1 MSNSVSNYGKARDF
15 FQGIAVV
22 IDDKVEL
29 ETSEDRVS
37 HSIFETL
44 REQGIPVAPYKELPK
59 KEAFPSIEMA
69 SMIILD
75 WQLSD
80 SLSLVGATELP
91 LNGATELTETE
102 EGDKLSFL
110 KEIVIDSIVPI
121 FVISN
126 NISQAKEAISQE
138 PSLEEEIDNR
148 IIFREKKEFEGEELT
163 DTLFT
168 LLNGWLEKRPAIY
181 ALKEW
186 AKVADAARNKMYHD
200 FAFVESSWANIM
212 WKRMKQ
218 DVGINSDSDKKDHP
232 HKIRLAKD
240 EFGEFITRNIINRFE
255 KFDFDDSQF
264 EIPNNADDKSNS
276 TGDILRQV
284 LVAERFSEATN
295 SSEESIDL
303 RTGDLFRSKKN
314 SKAKYCLIITADCDL
329 ARDNNESTDIFCLS
343 GTRVKKSQIAPY
355 RICDEE
361 GLLIRENGD
370 HTEIDNLKHDDAK
383 EELKRLVR
391 LWNRPNQSYGV
402 IHSETQKAFYLAAAV
417 DGEIAIKF
425 DLSINVKKSSDFLKY
440 TNQNEECTDRNKMIY
455 LGRVVAPYINQIQ
468 QAAARWMI
476 RQGNLPVPDEF
487 FNEVW

>member
-59 KEAFPSIEMA
+59 KEAYPSIEMA

-75 WQLSD
+75 WQLSE
-80 SLSLVGATELP
+80 S
-91 LNGATELTETE
+91 LNGATTLAEGE
-102 EGDKLSFL
+102 EEDKLSFL
-110 KEIVIDSIVPI
+110 EEIVNDSIVPI

-126 NISQAKEAISQE
+126 NISQAREAISQKT
-138 PSLEEEIDNR
+138 SLKGEIDNR
-148 IIFREKKEFEGEELT
+148 IIFREKRDFEGEELT

-168 LLNGWLEKRPAIY
+168 LLNEWLEKRPAIY

-218 DVGINSDSDKKDHP
+218 DVGINSDSDKRDHLR
-232 HKIRLAKD
+232 KIRLAKD

-284 LVAERFSEATN
+284 LVAERFSKATN
-295 SSEESIDL
+295 SSEDSIDL
-303 RTGDLFRSKKN
+303 RTGDLFRSKN
-314 SKAKYCLIITADCDL
+314 SRVKYYLVITADCDL
-329 ARDNNESTDIFCLS
+329 ARGNNENNDIFCLS
-343 GTRVKKSQIAPY
+343 GSRVGKSQIAPY
-355 RICDEE
+355 RICDNDNKDS
-361 GLLIRENGD
+361 LIRENGD
-370 HTEIDNLKHDDAK
+370 SIEIDNLKQDDLK
-383 EELKRLVR
+383 EELKRLIR
-391 LWNRPNQSYGV
+391 LWNRPKQSYGV
-402 IHSETQKAFYLAAAV
+402 IHSETQKAFYLVAAV
-417 DGEIAIKF
+417 DGVIAIKF
-425 DLSINVKKSSDFLKY
+425 DLSISVKKGSEFLKCAA
-440 TNQNEECTDRNKMIY
+440 QNKECNDQNKMIY

-468 QAAARWMI
+468 RAAARWMI